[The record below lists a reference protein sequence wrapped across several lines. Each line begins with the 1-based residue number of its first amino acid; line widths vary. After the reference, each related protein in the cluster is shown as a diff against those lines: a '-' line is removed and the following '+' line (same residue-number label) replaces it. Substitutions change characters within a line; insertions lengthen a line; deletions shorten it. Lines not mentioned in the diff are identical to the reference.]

1 MYRCAPYMW
10 LCAHEH
16 RCLRGPGQGIG
27 SHAVGMAGSC
37 ELWVPGTQCGSS
49 SRGLVLLTTQPP
61 LQLQNF
67 FIENDGSQPS
77 LNVVSS

>member
-16 RCLRGPGQGIG
+16 RCLQRPGQGIG
-27 SHAVGMAGSC
+27 SHGGVGMAGSC
-37 ELWVPGTQCGSS
+37 ELWVLGTQRGSS

-67 FIENDGSQPS
+67 FY
-77 LNVVSS
+77 